1 VLDQQN
7 IRKKNSLNSGRE
19 NMKKIIN
26 TRTICSLLI
35 VFLAIS
41 LIISC
46 AGKKPPWG
54 DAKTGFI
61 LSYNLAKDQVWKYDT
76 KTTQVQTMEMMG
88 NAMETT
94 TNVASIYTITGLG
107 LNEKKQITTQVKMD
121 SASIKAKSPRGEQEI
136 DLSAIVDKDFGLTLG
151 RYGKKVSFS
160 NPNNIEVDMGP
171 GGKRSAEDFFRNVV
185 PRLTPEPVK
194 VGGSWKVTEKDTVNQ
209 GGLDIVVDTE
219 TTNTIESTE
228 TVEGME
234 CLKIASKVSFVLEG
248 SGQQMGADV
257 LFEGDG
263 DGKSTWYYAF
273 KKGAFVKSNTE
284 MLMEG
289 TASVSGGQNMTI
301 PITQETKIEVKLVK

>member
-1 VLDQQN
+1 MTK
-7 IRKKNSLNSGRE
+7 R
-19 NMKKIIN
+19 IN
-26 TRTICSLLI
+26 VQTISSLLVVLLVVSFI
-35 VFLAIS
+35 FG
-41 LIISC
+41 C

-76 KTTQVQTMEMMG
+76 KTTQVQIMEMMG

-94 TNVASIYTITGLG
+94 TDVASVYSIAGLG
-107 LNEKKQITTQVKMD
+107 MNDKKQITSKVKMD
-121 SASIKAKSPRGEQEI
+121 SASIKAKSPRGDKEV
-136 DLSAIVDKDFGLTLG
+136 DLSAIIGKEFGLILG
-151 RYGKKVSFS
+151 RCGKQISFS
-160 NPNNIEVDMGP
+160 NPENIEVDMGP

-185 PRLTPEPVK
+185 PRLTTEPVK

-219 TTNTIESTE
+219 TTSTIESNE

-234 CLKIASKVSFVLEG
+234 CLKIASKVSFTLEG

-273 KKGAFVKSNTE
+273 KKGVFVNSKTE

-301 PITQETKIEVKLVK
+301 PITQETKVEVKLVK